1 MDYTK
6 NQASWT
12 LLYKKKVT
20 LSTGEEEIL
29 YDRLKK
35 RIRGSRDHSTRL
47 FLPMKF
53 RFMEVNGMSKNARF
67 EKVYS

>member
-1 MDYTK
+1 MPKGSALRALNGFDVYMDHTK

-20 LSTGEEEIL
+20 LSTGEKEIL

-35 RIRGSRDHSTRL
+35 VDKG
-47 FLPMKF
+47 
-53 RFMEVNGMSKNARF
+53 
-67 EKVYS
+67 